1 MSATEQ
7 ATGNQLD
14 YVEEPTE
21 RQRQYD
27 APQADNEHFV
37 LTIIKGNDA
46 GALIELSEPSYV
58 LGRARG
64 VDIRIDCNNVS
75 RLHAR
80 LTRRGDRFS
89 IEDLGS
95 RNGTWVEGTR
105 LFGPIT
111 LNEGQRI
118 TIGDTVLRLA
128 QLGDSELA
136 SARAIS
142 DAARKDPL
150 TGCFNRGYFDQRLSA
165 EVARAQ
171 RHGRSTALV
180 LIDLDHFKRINDKY
194 GHAAGDAVLQ
204 AVGQT
209 LRDATR
215 VEDLVARYGG
225 EELALIIPGATL
237 LGAALLAQR
246 VRIAI
251 AQLGVQVGPHILHVS
266 ASLGV
271 AAFERGQPG
280 SAKALLRAADDA
292 LYAAKRGGRNR
303 VNIGTVDP
311 SAADDTP
318 HEGMI
323 TVTVMPE
330 PK

>member
-1 MSATEQ
+1 MSGTEQ
-7 ATGNQLD
+7 VIGNQLD

-21 RQRQYD
+21 KQRQYD

-58 LGRARG
+58 LGRARC

-111 LNEGQRI
+111 LTEGQRI

-150 TGCFNRGYFDQRLSA
+150 TGCFNRGLFDQRLRA

-180 LIDLDHFKRINDKY
+180 LLDLDHFKRINDKH
-194 GHAAGDAVLQ
+194 GHVAGDAVLQ

-209 LRDATR
+209 LRDVTR

-225 EELALIIPGATL
+225 EEFGLIIPGATL

-251 AQLGVQVGPHILHVS
+251 AQLSVEVGQNVLHLS

-271 AAFERGQPG
+271 AALERGDAG
-280 SAKALLRAADDA
+280 SAKALLQAADDA

-311 SAADDTP
+311 SAAEETP
-318 HEGMI
+318 HEGVI
-323 TVTVMPE
+323 TMTVIPE
-330 PK
+330 R

>member
-1 MSATEQ
+1 MSGTEQ
-7 ATGNQLD
+7 VIGNQLD

-21 RQRQYD
+21 KQRQYD
-27 APQADNEHFV
+27 APQADSEHFV

-58 LGRARG
+58 LGRARC

-111 LNEGQRI
+111 LTEGQRI

-150 TGCFNRGYFDQRLSA
+150 TGCFNRGYFDQRLRA

-180 LIDLDHFKRINDKY
+180 LLDLDHFKRINDKY

-225 EELALIIPGATL
+225 EEFGLIIPGATL

-251 AQLGVQVGPHILHVS
+251 AQLSVEVGQNVLHPS

-271 AAFERGQPG
+271 AAIEHGEAG
-280 SAKALLRAADDA
+280 SGKALLQAADDA
-292 LYAAKRGGRNR
+292 LYAAKRSGRNR
-303 VNIGTVDP
+303 VNIGTLD
-311 SAADDTP
+311 SAAAEDTP
-318 HEGMI
+318 HEGVI
-323 TVTVMPE
+323 TLTVIPE
-330 PK
+330 R